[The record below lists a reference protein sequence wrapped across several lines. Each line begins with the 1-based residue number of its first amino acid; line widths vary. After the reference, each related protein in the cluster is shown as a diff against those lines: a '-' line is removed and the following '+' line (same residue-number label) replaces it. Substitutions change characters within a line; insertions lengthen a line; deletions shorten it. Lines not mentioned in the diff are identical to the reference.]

1 MIVIDNWF
9 KMDRKGIV
17 DEEFRSISSKNGVI
31 NIFRKLL
38 NVELK
43 IVVVLFFFIVFVKII
58 VDDIGGGI

>member
-17 DEEFRSISSKNGVI
+17 DEELRNISSKNGVI

-43 IVVVLFFFIVFVKII
+43 IVVVLFFFIVLVKII